1 MAKSRVKAKPQKKI
15 PLPEHFAS
23 LEDAGA
29 FWDTHDSADYE
40 EYISEA
46 ECVAEI
52 KRRTYLV
59 PVDSDLYRMVRIIAH
74 QKGISPE
81 TLVNMW
87 IQEKAS

>member
-1 MAKSRVKAKPQKKI
+1 MAKSRIKAKPQKTI
-15 PLPEHFAS
+15 PLPEHFAG
-23 LEDAGA
+23 LEEAGS

-40 EYISEA
+40 EYVSEA
-46 ECVAEI
+46 KCEAEI

-59 PVDSDLYRMVRIIAH
+59 PLDSDLYRMVRTIAH

>member
-1 MAKSRVKAKPQKKI
+1 MANQRDKAKQKKEA
-15 PLPEHFAS
+15 PLPKHFANV
-23 LEDAGA
+23 EEAGL

-40 EYISEA
+40 DHVLEVEYA
-46 ECVAEI
+46 ADI

-59 PVDSDLYRMVRIIAH
+59 PVDSDLFQSVRIIAH